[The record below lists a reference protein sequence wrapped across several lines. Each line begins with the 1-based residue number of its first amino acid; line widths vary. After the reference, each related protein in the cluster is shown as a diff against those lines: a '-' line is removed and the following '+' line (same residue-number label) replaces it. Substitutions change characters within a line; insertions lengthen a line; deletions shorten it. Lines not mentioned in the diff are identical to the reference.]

1 MSPQLI
7 LFLYGISFV
16 SVMIIIALTFYIYN
30 KNYDKVPK
38 KITKHFGVGDLVR
51 VKGRQNNIRKMVHDY
66 KDIRSKIG
74 GIHTITHLY
83 EKSVILDD
91 VIILDAQ
98 DFRNGIDLDI
108 YKI

>member
-7 LFLYGISFV
+7 LFLFGTAFV
-16 SVMIIIALTFYIYN
+16 FVMIIIALIFYIYN
-30 KNYDKVPK
+30 KNYDKIPK
-38 KITKHFGVGDLVR
+38 KITNHFGVGDLVR

-74 GIHTITHLY
+74 GIHTITHLS
-83 EKSVILDD
+83 EKSIVLDY

-98 DFRNGIDLDI
+98 DFRNGVDLDL